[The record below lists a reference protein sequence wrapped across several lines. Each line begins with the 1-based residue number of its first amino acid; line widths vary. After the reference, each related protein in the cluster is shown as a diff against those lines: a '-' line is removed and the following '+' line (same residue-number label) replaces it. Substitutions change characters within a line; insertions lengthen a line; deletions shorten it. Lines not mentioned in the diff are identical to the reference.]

1 MHLVNPENPEIL
13 SKLDSFARLLVGFGA
28 SRHPGGESV
37 LVNGAVF
44 KTVSEPVRAGLGRF
58 DSYTPP
64 PVTEAGKLFFYKE
77 IPHMIRDWVE
87 LNMTPGIGPRAA
99 AKLLERFGSAEAVY
113 KATRAE
119 LEQLRLPPE
128 AVDTIIARDLLPRAE
143 AEITAVKQLGG
154 DILLLDDGVYP
165 SSLREIYDPPI
176 VLYVKGAWS
185 DCLDRPCI
193 GVVGSRRC
201 STYGQNA
208 ANMLARDLAERGVTV
223 VSGFARGIDAAAHRG
238 ALEANGRT
246 VAVLGTGIDEVYPRE
261 HKKLAA
267 EILDRGG
274 ALVSQFPLGTPP
286 VSENFP
292 YRNRII
298 SGLSLGVVV
307 VEASEH
313 SGSLITARLAME
325 QNREVFA
332 VPGNITSRNS
342 FGTNYLIKGAG
353 AKLVQQWQDIASEL
367 PQPVA
372 ASLLPPPFSERKIA
386 DRLAFVPEGLSPAET
401 CVFKLL
407 TPDSPAHVDWLF
419 DKSKLPISELTAAL
433 LSLEIRELVRA
444 LPGRCFVRRL

>member
-1 MHLVNPENPEIL
+1 
-13 SKLDSFARLLVGFGA
+13 
-28 SRHPGGESV
+28 
-37 LVNGAVF
+37 
-44 KTVSEPVRAGLGRF
+44 
-58 DSYTPP
+58 
-64 PVTEAGKLFFYKE
+64 
-77 IPHMIRDWVE
+77 MIRDWVE

-99 AKLLERFGSAEAVY
+99 AKLLERFGSADAVY

-119 LEQLRLPPE
+119 LEHLRLPPE
-128 AVDTIIARDLLPRAE
+128 AVDTIIGRDLRPRAE
-143 AEITAVKQLGG
+143 AEIQEVRKLGG

-165 SSLREIYDPPI
+165 PSLREIYDPPI

-185 DCLDRPCI
+185 ESLDQPCI

-201 STYGQNA
+201 STYGQNSA
-208 ANMLARDLAERGVTV
+208 IMLSRDLAQRGVTV
-223 VSGFARGIDAAAHRG
+223 VSGFARGIDGAAHRG
-238 ALEANGRT
+238 ALDADGRT
-246 VAVLGTGIDEVYPRE
+246 IAVLGTGIDEIYPRD

-267 EILDRGG
+267 EILERGG
-274 ALVSQFPLGTPP
+274 ALITQFPLGTPP

-307 VEASEH
+307 VEAAEN

-353 AKLVQQWQDIASEL
+353 AKLVQQWQDVAAEL
-367 PQPVA
+367 PPQIA
-372 ASLLPPPFSERKIA
+372 ATLLPPPFSERQKETSSIA
-386 DRLAFVPEGLSPAET
+386 NRLSFVPEGLSASET
-401 CVFKLL
+401 SVFKLL

-433 LSLEIRELVRA
+433 LSLEVRELIRA
-444 LPGRCFVRRL
+444 LPGRCFVRKL